1 MHHPSSFFTFILLSI
16 LGAAQC
22 FAQEFSCRVSAGAVQ
37 PLRRSFAAVELRT
50 QVAPLCAM
58 AVAGEFS
65 PTGSNLCP
73 KLVIGRQ
80 SGLSIEAGIGW
91 AHRWQKADCSDHN
104 YHTYLLG
111 LMWTR
116 QLPRRLSFFA
126 GPSMFWRSYQSH
138 IGLHRGTL
146 RLNAGLSYRL

>member
-1 MHHPSSFFTFILLSI
+1 MPHPSSAFILLFI

-50 QVAPLCAM
+50 QVAPLCAV
-58 AVAGEFS
+58 AVVSEFS

-80 SGLSIEAGIGW
+80 SGLSIEAGFGW

-104 YHTYLLG
+104 YHTYLLA

-116 QLPRRLSFFA
+116 QLTRRLAFFA
-126 GPSMFWRSYQSH
+126 GPSMSWRSYQSH

>member
-1 MHHPSSFFTFILLSI
+1 MNYRFTVLIILSF

-37 PLRRSFAAVELRT
+37 PMRRSFAAVELRT
-50 QVAPLCAM
+50 QVAPLCAL

-80 SGLSIEAGIGW
+80 SGLSIEAGFGW
-91 AHRWQKADCSDHN
+91 AHRWQKEGCCDHN
-104 YHTYLLG
+104 YHTYTLG
-111 LMWTR
+111 VVYER
-116 QLPRRLSFFA
+116 KRLFF
-126 GPSMFWRSYQSH
+126 GTNMFWRSYQAH

-146 RLNAGLSYRL
+146 RLVVGYRLRK

>member
-1 MHHPSSFFTFILLSI
+1 MHHPSSAFILLFI

-22 FAQEFSCRVSAGAVQ
+22 FAQEFSCRVSAGVVQ
-37 PLRRSFAAVELRT
+37 PMRRSFAAVEVRM
-50 QVAPLCAM
+50 QVAPLCAV
-58 AVAGEFS
+58 AVVSEFS

-111 LMWTR
+111 LMWTW
-116 QLPRRLSFFA
+116 QLTRRLSLFA
-126 GPSMFWRSYQSH
+126 GPSMFWRSYQAH

-146 RLNAGLSYRL
+146 RLNAGLSYRLQL

>member
-1 MHHPSSFFTFILLSI
+1 
-16 LGAAQC
+16 
-22 FAQEFSCRVSAGAVQ
+22 
-37 PLRRSFAAVELRT
+37 
-50 QVAPLCAM
+50 M

-111 LMWTR
+111 LMWTHP
-116 QLPRRLSFFA
+116 LTRRLSFFA

-138 IGLHRGTL
+138 IGLHRDTL